1 MAGVEFTGYRLVK
14 KPRDD
19 ERVHNMSTL
28 TIMNKLL
35 RLKFNLFQSF
45 SLLLKLRTWFNP
57 CSRTNHIGLIQL
69 HSYDYIV
76 ILKEN

>member
-19 ERVHNMSTL
+19 GRVHDMSTL
-28 TIMNKLL
+28 TIMNKFL

-45 SLLLKLRTWFNP
+45 SLLFKSRTWFNP
-57 CSRTNHIGLIQL
+57 RSRTNRIGLIQL
-69 HSYDYIV
+69 SSNDYIV